1 LAEQFGAS
9 RTAVREAM
17 KALAQRGLTD
27 TRLSRGAIVINATS
41 QAMRAHLRQV
51 RQDAGY

>member
-17 KALAQRGLTD
+17 KALAQRGLND